1 MSEVATP
8 LLISIERGFPSV
20 ARCVRPQ
27 SDVVPSLADL
37 DEEQRTEAREVLEST
52 GALLF
57 RGFGILSIDAF
68 ESAARSLLGEL
79 AAYRGGDAPR
89 HAERGLVYNA
99 SGPDRSRAVRAH
111 NELSYAPWYP
121 TTLCFGCS
129 VVAEVGGATT
139 VFDGR
144 RVYETLPPEIRD
156 AFRSRGVTYIQ
167 HLPHQAGDPSGIKSW
182 PETFETDAE
191 DEVIELC
198 ARDYTTAKWT
208 PLGLL
213 TTNRTPATLELGPDS
228 HAWFNQSHI
237 WRKDPSVQPDV
248 TNMDLWETRVGYG
261 ATFGDGTEIP
271 SRYMEV
277 IAETL
282 GACEVPVEWEAG
294 DFLLV
299 DNRAAMHGR
308 RPYSGERQVFVAF
321 A

>member
-1 MSEVATP
+1 MSETTAPPKLT
-8 LLISIERGFPSV
+8 IEPGFPSV
-20 ARCVRPQ
+20 VRWADADAG
-27 SDVVPSLADL
+27 DVPALTSLDDA
-37 DEEQRTEAREVLEST
+37 QRDAVRDALATT
-52 GALLF
+52 GAVLF
-57 RGFGILSIDAF
+57 RGANILTIDAF
-68 ESAARSLLGEL
+68 EDAARSILGEL

-99 SGPDRSRAVRAH
+99 SGPDRTRPVRAH

-121 TTLCFGCS
+121 TTLCFGCA
-129 VVAEVGGATT
+129 VVAEEGGATT

-144 RVYETLPPEIRD
+144 RVYSLLPAEVRE
-156 AFRSRGVTYIQ
+156 AFQSRGVTYIQ
-167 HLPHQAGDPSGIKSW
+167 HLPHDSGDPSGIKSW
-182 PETFETDAE
+182 PETFETDSRQ
-191 DEVIELC
+191 DVTEVC
-198 ARDYTTAKWT
+198 RRDYTTAKWT

-213 TTNRTPATLELGPDS
+213 TTNRTPGSLEVGPDS
-228 HAWFNQSHI
+228 HAWFNQAHI

-248 TNMDLWETRVGYG
+248 TNLDLWETRLGYG

-271 SRYMEV
+271 EEYMKV
-277 IAETL
+277 VAETL
-282 GACEVPVEWEAG
+282 AVCEVPVEWEAG